1 MSLRLLR
8 VFLRGFAKVSSV
20 ADQIPGITEWDTP
33 DGFHVLRV
41 HYTADPGKR
50 SPEWKEAEQKGTTV
64 ADWEQEMEINFN
76 VPKGKPWYPEFSY
89 ELHVAKE
96 PIPYLPS
103 RPIIRGWDY
112 GLTPATVFCQTTA
125 KGQILVLYPEL
136 QSWES
141 GIRAHGRIV
150 KSEADTH
157 FPGASFH
164 DYGDPAGNQ
173 RAQTDEKTCV
183 QLLREEY
190 GINVLAGPVAFTQRD
205 QAVRKALTSLVEGQP
220 MLMIDPRCTW
230 LIAALVGGYQR
241 REVAGKVTDQL
252 ADNEYTHIV
261 DALGYVLSM
270 VGAATPKKR
279 ITMPI
284 AGRM

>member
-1 MSLRLLR
+1 MASCA
-8 VFLRGFAKVSSV
+8 VE
-20 ADQIPGITEWDTP
+20 IPGVTEWDTP

-41 HYTADPGKR
+41 HYSADPGKR
-50 SPEWKEAEQKGTTV
+50 SLEWKENEQKGTTV

-89 ELHVAKE
+89 EMHVAKE
-96 PIPYLPS
+96 PISYLPG
-103 RPIIRGWDY
+103 RPIMRGWDY

-125 KGQILVLYPEL
+125 KGQIIVLYPEL

-141 GIRAHGRIV
+141 GIRAHGRVV
-150 KSEADTH
+150 KSESSTY
-157 FPGASFH
+157 FPNTAFH

-205 QAVRKALTSLVEGQP
+205 MAVRKALTSLVENNQP
-220 MLMIDPRCTW
+220 LLLIDPRCTW
-230 LIAALVGGYQR
+230 LIGALMGGYQR
-241 REVAGKVTDQL
+241 REVAGKITDQL
-252 ADNEYTHIV
+252 LDNEYTHIV

-270 VGAATPKKR
+270 VGHQRDTKKFV
-279 ITMPI
+279 MPI

>member
-1 MSLRLLR
+1 M
-8 VFLRGFAKVSSV
+8 
-20 ADQIPGITEWDTP
+20 PGITEYDTE

-41 HYTADPGKR
+41 HYTADPAKR
-50 SPEWKEAEQKGTTV
+50 SEEWKAKEQQGTTI

-76 VPKGKPWYPEFSY
+76 VPKGRPWYPEFRY
-89 ELHVAKE
+89 DFHVAKA
-96 PIPYLPS
+96 PIAPIAG

-112 GLTPATVFCQTTA
+112 GLTPATVFAQTSA
-125 KGQILVLYPEL
+125 KGQILILWPEL

-141 GIRAHGRIV
+141 GIHAHGRIV
-150 KSEADTH
+150 QSESGTY
-157 FPGASFH
+157 FPGYQFQ

-190 GINVLAGPVAFTQRD
+190 GINVVNGPVAAAQRD
-205 QAVRKALTSLVEGQP
+205 IPIRKALTSLTPDGQP
-220 MLMIDPRCTW
+220 MLLIDPRCTW

-241 REVAGKVTDQL
+241 REVAGRITDDL

-261 DALGYVLSM
+261 DALGYVVSM
-270 VGAATPKKR
+270 VSRAAPAKKLE
-279 ITMPI
+279 IPD